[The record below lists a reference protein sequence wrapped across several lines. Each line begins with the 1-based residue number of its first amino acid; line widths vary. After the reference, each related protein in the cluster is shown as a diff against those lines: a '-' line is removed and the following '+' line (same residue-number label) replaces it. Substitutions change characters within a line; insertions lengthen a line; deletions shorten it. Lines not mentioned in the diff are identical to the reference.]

1 MFQFLA
7 TKSYQIKNFVFT
19 PVMTIFLLLFS
30 YNVVGQNLQDKTNR
44 MNQSSQYRE
53 LTAKLN
59 KGWNTWDTR
68 NVLSQVH
75 MPESFAVTLELN
87 VGKDKIFGSKLG
99 ANERNKYEI
108 TPGEHSYDGSYT
120 ELIIK
125 YKDMKIRVQTAA
137 MDKNLMMLVSC
148 DNPIDSATL
157 TVIPEMKW
165 RKQGIIVRKGNT
177 IHANVAGEKWV
188 ISATGDP
195 LPSSEPANLSK
206 LSFKL
211 GGKIGIS
218 TNLKNNVSEIE
229 KFIGN
234 AETGRRWSY

>member
-1 MFQFLA
+1 
-7 TKSYQIKNFVFT
+7 
-19 PVMTIFLLLFS
+19 
-30 YNVVGQNLQDKTNR
+30 
-44 MNQSSQYRE
+44 
-53 LTAKLN
+53 
-59 KGWNTWDTR
+59 
-68 NVLSQVH
+68 
-75 MPESFAVTLELN
+75 
-87 VGKDKIFGSKLG
+87 
-99 ANERNKYEI
+99 
-108 TPGEHSYDGSYT
+108 
-120 ELIIK
+120 
-125 YKDMKIRVQTAA
+125 
-137 MDKNLMMLVSC
+137 MLVSC

-165 RKQGIIVRKGNT
+165 GKQGTIVRKGNT
-177 IHANVAGEKWV
+177 IQANVAGEKWV